1 MFVINVNPIAFA
13 IGPFKIA
20 WYGILIATGVMVLIW
35 WTLRGVRQSGNKVPN
50 DVVMNAALIG
60 IPSGIILSRALH
72 VVDQWGYYS
81 QHLNELVGGQG
92 LTIYGAVLGAA
103 LGIWIYSRVAK
114 FNFGYLADII
124 APGIILAQALGRVGC
139 TLNGC
144 CYGTETDAWCAIVYE
159 NPNSFGPIGIP
170 VYPTQVFEIG
180 ALLVMFAILLPL
192 RNRLR
197 PDGSIFR
204 IYMALYAAWRV
215 GIGFLREGSQFA
227 FGLEQAQV
235 IGIIV
240 LAIAIPILV
249 KKTRWIKKPVPGE
262 PPTEPLPQEEAK

>member
-1 MFVINVNPIAFA
+1 MFVIDVNPIVLA
-13 IGPFKIA
+13 IGPFRIA
-20 WYGILIATGVMVLIW
+20 WYGILIAIGIIVLIW
-35 WTLRGVRQSGNKVPN
+35 WTLRGVHRSGNKVSK

-92 LTIYGAVLGAA
+92 LTIYGAILGAA

-114 FNFGYLADII
+114 FNFGYFADIV

-139 TLNGC
+139 TINGC
-144 CYGTETDAWCAIVYE
+144 CYGKETDAWCAIVYE

-197 PDGSIFR
+197 PDGSIFL

-215 GIGFLREGSQFA
+215 GIGFLREGSPFA
-227 FGLEQAQV
+227 FGLEQAQI

-249 KKTRWIKKPVPGE
+249 KKTRWVKKSAPAGDTE
-262 PPTEPLPQEEAK
+262 PPPQEEAT